1 MSWINKCKLPTIK
14 AIKYDNQPYLTLNS
28 TFNTVLH
35 WYINIKILDEIS
47 DKLKVLWTSFSKEE
61 FKCAICNYNNLSMP
75 GPDKLLWN
83 HLKLILNQN
92 KCLSNII
99 NIANTC
105 INLGH
110 WPNHF
115 KKSSTVIIS
124 KPNKQLYNHPKSF
137 WPIILLNM
145 LGKLIKKV
153 IGERLQFHV
162 VANDFIHPSQL
173 GELKFKST
181 TDVGIALMHI
191 ICSGWIK
198 NISTS
203 TLAFNIVQFFPSLN
217 HCFLTHIL

>member
-1 MSWINKCKLPTIK
+1 
-14 AIKYDNQPYLTLNS
+14 
-28 TFNTVLH
+28 
-35 WYINIKILDEIS
+35 
-47 DKLKVLWTSFSKEE
+47 
-61 FKCAICNYNNLSMP
+61 MP

-162 VANDFIHPSQL
+162 VANDFIYPSQL

-217 HCFLTHIL
+217 HCFLTYIL